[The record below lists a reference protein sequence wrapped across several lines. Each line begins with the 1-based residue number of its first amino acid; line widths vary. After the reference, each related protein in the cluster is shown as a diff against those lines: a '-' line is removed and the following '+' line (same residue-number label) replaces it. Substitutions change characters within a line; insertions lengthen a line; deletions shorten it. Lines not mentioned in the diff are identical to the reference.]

1 MEAANLE
8 QSSGDTSPV
17 FATGRRHRSHAVRL
31 AAAALGILL
40 AGWLAALVAGL
51 VGFSPLPKL
60 TFPDT
65 DGARTPAVAD
75 EGGSGPTLERD
86 AGAHAS
92 AVAADASQVIRGQA
106 HADAG
111 ADASRATT
119 PSGSVARVAPGQGVG
134 EATGSAPPQSGGGAT
149 ESPPS
154 PSPGASPASPGNG
167 PPSFTPPASG
177 EKSATP
183 PRGNSADAPGQAVSV
198 DPPGRARRPNSG

>member
-17 FATGRRHRSHAVRL
+17 FATGRRHRNHAVRL
-31 AAAALGILL
+31 AAATLGLLL
-40 AGWLAALVAGL
+40 AGWLAALIAGL

-60 TFPDT
+60 TFP
-65 DGARTPAVAD
+65 
-75 EGGSGPTLERD
+75 
-86 AGAHAS
+86 
-92 AVAADASQVIRGQA
+92 
-106 HADAG
+106 G
-111 ADASRATT
+111 ADASRAPAVAPERGSGPAERNAAAR
-119 PSGSVARVAPGQGVG
+119 PSPVGAHASPVVRRQANTDAGLDASRATGASGAGTRVAAGQGTG
-134 EATGSAPPQSGGGAT
+134 EGTGSAPPQSGGGAT

-183 PRGNSADAPGQAVSV
+183 PRGNSADAPGEAVSV